1 MNDYQARTFE
11 QYEQARMA
19 KLVAMAAVVAGFA
32 RRDEPKAPKRP
43 AVRLPK
49 RPVVRLPKP
58 PKPKA
63 VRVINPTI
71 MDSEGRAYL
80 TRRAAAAAWMVHEN
94 MIYRSI
100 AFGALCQGL
109 AFRRWDAKRDRR
121 AAVVLPG
128 TVLATTKARRGNRY
142 ATEQERIEARRAS
155 RREWMRRYRQNADSD
170 ALQPRTDVSTPEP
183 TPTPSEGEE
192 TPQRASKC
200 ERNTQ

>member
-11 QYEQARMA
+11 QYEQGRMA

-32 RRDEPKAPKRP
+32 RRRGEPRVPKRP
-43 AVRLPK
+43 AV
-49 RPVVRLPKP
+49 KP
-58 PKPKA
+58 APLVKPQI
-63 VRVINPTI
+63 V
-71 MDSEGRAYL
+71 DSEGRAYP
-80 TRRAAAAAWMVHEN
+80 TRRAAASAWMVHEN
-94 MIYRSI
+94 AICNAIRC
-100 AFGALCQGL
+100 GGTCRGL
-109 AFRRWDAKRDRR
+109 TFRVYNPKRDAG
-121 AAVVLPG
+121 AALIQPG

-200 ERNTQ
+200 ERQAE